1 SEELGKN
8 TIFNDIKGLQ
18 DAYETNLSDISNEIS
33 DFRNAY
39 LTFSGCNIKEDDLPR
54 MKELG
59 ILQVNGD
66 GKIEWLIK
74 DMNDTFVQNTLSS
87 IKENMYEI
95 TSHINHNE
103 KMQSNTSSLAVVA
116 RLISTEWICSQNNDS
131 IA

>member
-1 SEELGKN
+1 
-8 TIFNDIKGLQ
+8 
-18 DAYETNLSDISNEIS
+18 
-33 DFRNAY
+33 
-39 LTFSGCNIKEDDLPR
+39 PR

-87 IKENMYEI
+87 IKENIYKI

-131 IA
+131 IADTLFNRYKLLCI

>member
-1 SEELGKN
+1 
-8 TIFNDIKGLQ
+8 
-18 DAYETNLSDISNEIS
+18 
-33 DFRNAY
+33 
-39 LTFSGCNIKEDDLPR
+39 

-103 KMQSNTSSLAVVA
+103 KCKVIHQV
-116 RLISTEWICSQNNDS
+116 
-131 IA
+131 